1 MNRKLTLSWKILLVP
16 IFFPHENTFM
26 ENTSS
31 EFKNFNFHAKKFI
44 VNRTHT
50 HTGENNL
57 SFFHFSFLNITH
69 SIFPKLEQ
77 SLRDGKITS
86 ESDLNYQ

>member
-1 MNRKLTLSWKILLVP
+1 M
-16 IFFPHENTFM
+16 ENTFSP
-26 ENTSS
+26 NFFSTWKIHPP

-77 SLRDGKITS
+77 SLRDGKSTS